1 MPRLSNEFTFGKLFT
16 DHMLSIEW
24 TKEQGWQAPEIIPYG
39 PIKLATSATSLH
51 YGISVHEGISVVQN
65 FRDGKLQAFRAKEHL
80 DAFYDS
86 SEHLDMPLFDNDEL
100 FECIKKLVVLDK
112 EWINVFEDV
121 DDQLYTRMVH
131 FSTDKTLGVRTP

>member
-1 MPRLSNEFTFGKLFT
+1 
-16 DHMLSIEW
+16 MLSIEW
-24 TKEQGWQAPEIIPYG
+24 TKDQGWQAPEIIPYG

-86 SEHLDMPLFDNDEL
+86 SEHLDMPLFDNKNSEVPD
-100 FECIKKLVVLDK
+100 
-112 EWINVFEDV
+112 
-121 DDQLYTRMVH
+121 
-131 FSTDKTLGVRTP
+131 S